1 MREISQLQTEMR
13 AVQTPVIVDAHSN
26 GSARKLHV
34 LFFTSKLGGGGAEK
48 HMLRLVNHLDR
59 DKFRVSLAL
68 VKPGGGFEA
77 ACAGDVTK
85 HYLNRSSKGS
95 STIGMLRSIR
105 PLRRVI
111 EQERPDVVVSVI
123 DLANIANVLA
133 VRGVA
138 TPPKVVLGVQTPPSI
153 AYGQSWHPV
162 SNLILRLMPKLYPR
176 ADRIVALSNG
186 VAADL
191 VSLASGAPESI
202 NVIHNAGVEADVL
215 EKLQGKLAA
224 DELPDSRLIVACGRL
239 KALKGFDYLID
250 ALVEVRKTLPASLW
264 IVGEGEERAAL
275 EKKVRRLGL
284 ENFVRLLCLQ
294 DNPFK
299 YMAAADVFVL
309 SSLFE
314 GFGNVIVEAM
324 ACGVPVVA
332 TACPYGPQEIISD
345 GHNGILV
352 PPADARALAN
362 GILRVLNDGAVSR
375 KLAIAG
381 KERSNDF
388 NAQTI
393 ANAYGN
399 LFLEVANGSVVALQ
413 KERAA
418 AV

>member
-1 MREISQLQTEMR
+1 MQEISQFQTEMSV
-13 AVQTPVIVDAHSN
+13 AQTPVMVDARSN
-26 GSARKLHV
+26 GSARKLHI

-59 DKFRVSLAL
+59 DQFRVSLAV
-68 VKPGGGFEA
+68 VKPRGEFEPA
-77 ACAGDVTK
+77 VASDVK
-85 HYLNRSSKGS
+85 RHYLNRSSKGS

-111 EQERPDVVVSVI
+111 EQERPDVVFSVI

-133 VRGVA
+133 ARGIA
-138 TPPKVVLGVQTPPSI
+138 APPKVILGVQTPPSI
-153 AYGQSWHPV
+153 AYGESWHPV
-162 SNLILRLMPKLYPR
+162 SKLILRLMPKLYPR
-176 ADRIVALSNG
+176 ADRIVALSKG

-191 VSLASGAPESI
+191 VSLSSGTDDRIS
-202 NVIHNAGVEADVL
+202 VIYNAGVEADLL
-215 EKLQGKLAA
+215 EKLHEKLGA
-224 DELPDSRLIVACGRL
+224 DELPSSRLLVACGRL
-239 KALKGFDYLID
+239 KALKGFDYLIE
-250 ALVEVRKTLPASLW
+250 ALAEVRKTVPATLW

-275 EKKVRRLGL
+275 EKKAQRLGL
-284 ENFVRLLCLQ
+284 QDCVRLLGFQ
-294 DNPFK
+294 NNPFK

-345 GHNGILV
+345 GQNGILV
-352 PPADARALAN
+352 PPADAPALAA

-375 KLAIAG
+375 KLAVAG

-393 ANAYGN
+393 ATAYGN
-399 LFLEVANGSVVALQ
+399 LFSEVVNGSVVARE